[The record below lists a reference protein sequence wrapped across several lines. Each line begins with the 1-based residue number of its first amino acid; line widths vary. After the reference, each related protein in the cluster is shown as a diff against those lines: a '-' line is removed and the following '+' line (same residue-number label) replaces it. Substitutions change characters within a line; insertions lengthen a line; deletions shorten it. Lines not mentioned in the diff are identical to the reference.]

1 MAVRIGDVH
10 VGVRATDP
18 SLDEVLRALLAA
30 HVEADVDVPTNY
42 LARLAEAPKNTR
54 ATGFH
59 LLHHGNRV
67 VLRTRDLERL
77 VHGLL
82 SHLDSGRRV
91 DDGMLLAQGV
101 ALVGE
106 RGALVAPALL
116 RQYLAQLERRLNVR
130 GIRIADPPSVS
141 IDWQDRV
148 VVVPKPALDI
158 DWSSMDQLSSVAPG
172 AHTDPAVP
180 PGRYPMTGWA
190 FLTAEP
196 GSPPSRGQA
205 IAMAARL
212 TTAPESMGLQEILD
226 ALTHLMRGVEPA
238 RLVRAEPKALAAPLL
253 ELMGAGS

>member
-1 MAVRIGDVH
+1 MTVCIGDVQ

-18 SLDEVLRALLAA
+18 SLDQLLRDLLAA
-30 HVEADVDVPTNY
+30 HIRPDVDVPTNY
-42 LARLAEAPKNTR
+42 LVRLADAPKNRR

-59 LLHHGNRV
+59 LLHHGNSV

-77 VHGLL
+77 VQGLI
-82 SHLDSGRRV
+82 SHLDSNRRV
-91 DDGMLLAQGV
+91 DDGVLRAQAV

-106 RGALVAPALL
+106 RGALVAPAIL
-116 RQYLAQLERRLNVR
+116 RQHLAQVERRLNVR
-130 GIRIADPPSVS
+130 GVRIADPPWVS

-148 VVVPKPALDI
+148 VLVPKPESDI
-158 DWSSMDQLSSVAPG
+158 DWSAMDRVSDLAPST
-172 AHTDPAVP
+172 HTDPAVP

-212 TTAPESMGLQEILD
+212 TSAPASMDLQDSLD

-238 RLVRAEPKALAAPLL
+238 RLVRAEPKTLAAPLL
-253 ELMGAGS
+253 ELMGAG